1 MGHKPVLVL
10 FDVSDTP
17 GIPYHRHLWY
27 WHQSKNGAAGVGT
40 NKLLGLC
47 MEQGYDRAKHKMPA
61 KRPGTTNSTV
71 RFRVEVQPTYCFG
84 CLGLTVQ
91 GSGFRIAYTV

>member
-17 GIPYHRHLWY
+17 GIPYHRRLWY
-27 WHQSKNGAAGVGT
+27 WHQSKKNGAAGVGT

-47 MEQGYDRAKHKMPA
+47 MERGYDRAKHKMPSKGQVPPTLLYA
-61 KRPGTTNSTV
+61 L
-71 RFRVEVQPTYCFG
+71 RFQHLAV
-84 CLGLTVQ
+84 
-91 GSGFRIAYTV
+91 